1 MFKKYSKIAK
11 LLKQQKRLIKRREE
25 LIKLEESIPYL
36 IATSRSEEEKQ
47 SFEVIL
53 RNIQDAQYL
62 YTTAIVDIK
71 FDIEEIIAS

>member
-71 FDIEEIIAS
+71 VDIEEIIAS